1 MNPAQADIF
10 GLTRGGDRIVKPAP
24 KRAAD
29 TPRGYA
35 ALPGTGP
42 AGERCGTCRFAYSRL
57 ATRRYWKCGHAAAPR
72 ATHGYGTDI
81 RLKSPACRF
90 WLAHP

>member
-1 MNPAQADIF
+1 VIAKQGDIF
-10 GLTRGGDRIVKPAP
+10 GTTRGGDPIVKPAA
-24 KRAAD
+24 RRD
-29 TPRGYA
+29 ETPRGYA

-42 AGERCGTCRFAYSRL
+42 AGESCKTCRFAYSRL